1 MTDGHVWQ
9 TLQVHIGAICS
20 HLSCN
25 CRYPAKAMIK
35 KVKSLIY
42 YTLVYQPAAHFWTA
56 TRSQKRG
63 FFTPTEVG
71 AHLPTPE
78 GWRAELA
85 QEGRLHQTVWQSVQ
99 SQSCLKFGKLNAR
112 CQDRTQVGAMASA
125 INNCQWHKRAT
136 DWAKSRP
143 DSKQVHR
150 QLPVAER

>member
-85 QEGRLHQTVWQSVQ
+85 QEGRLHQTVDNPYKARVASSSVN
-99 SQSCLKFGKLNAR
+99 STPAVRIEPRSAR
-112 CQDRTQVGAMASA
+112 
-125 INNCQWHKRAT
+125 W
-136 DWAKSRP
+136 P
-143 DSKQVHR
+143 P
-150 QLPVAER
+150 L